1 MKWIGRAA
9 AAVLALVVVVAAGGY
24 LYLRAS
30 LPQTGGEIRLAGLSA
45 PVTIVRDAYGIPHI
59 QAGSAA
65 DAWFALGFVHAQDR
79 LFQMEITRRVGQG
92 RLSELVGSD
101 GLRSDR
107 FMRIIGV
114 ARGAE
119 ASLGALSSA
128 ARDQLDAYA
137 AGVNAFLAGHPVL
150 PPQLLLLRDTP
161 EPWRPADT
169 LIWARLMALQLSGN
183 WREELERA
191 ELTKTVPPDLMVGLW
206 PDRPADGATT
216 LTHLSQAYEGFAF
229 DRLAAAL
236 PPPLGPDLASNE
248 WVVSGAHTASGK
260 PLLANDPHLGLTA
273 PGQWYLVRIDAPGLS
288 VAGAS
293 APGVPAVILGHNE
306 KIAWGFTTTG
316 ADTFDLFL
324 ERTAPDDPTSYLTPE
339 GPQRFN
345 THTET
350 IKVRGAAD
358 ERITVRATRHGPVIS
373 DAMPDAA
380 PGEVLALA
388 SPAYFRPDTTAAAM
402 FEVNRAQNWADF
414 LAALSGW
421 HAPIQNVVYADVDGH
436 IGFITP
442 GLIPHRKT
450 GEGWLPQPGW
460 TGEYDWDG
468 FVPFAE
474 LPRSFDP
481 PVGRIVNANNRVV
494 SDDFPVFITR
504 EWAASFRARRI
515 NELLD
520 ATAHQDLYSSAAM
533 QTDAVSIFAREVHDR
548 LGLVKPKDDASG
560 RALELLA
567 AWDGSMR
574 RDRPEP
580 LIFNAW
586 MRSLILALLHDGT
599 KYDLRDYLTQRSWM
613 VLAAFEGSSVFCK
626 DRPGGCAAV
635 ISDALAS
642 ALADLSQRVRGD
654 FAFWRWD
661 SLHDAP
667 FLDVVFSRVP
677 VLRDLIRFKVA
688 ADGDFYT
695 INAGATSLRDPSNP
709 FADIWGPGY
718 RAIYDMSDL
727 DASRFIVAPGQSA
740 NPLSRHWGDLAA
752 LWAGGRNL
760 AIPAD
765 TARLGPDSQSLTL
778 TPR

>member
-1 MKWIGRAA
+1 LI
-9 AAVLALVVVVAAGGY
+9 VVAAIGAY
-24 LYLRAS
+24 SYLRAS
-30 LPQTGGEIRLAGLSA
+30 LPQTSGRVVVAGLTA
-45 PVTIVRDAYGIPHI
+45 PVEIVRDAYGIPHI
-59 QAGSAA
+59 SARSEA

-79 LFQMEITRRVGQG
+79 LFQMEITRRVGEG
-92 RLSELVGSD
+92 RLSELLGPS

-114 ARGAE
+114 ERGAE
-119 ASLGALSSA
+119 ASLAALPAA
-128 ARDQLDAYA
+128 ARAQLDAYA

-150 PPQLLLLRDTP
+150 PPQLLLLHDTP
-161 EPWRPADT
+161 EPWQPVDT
-169 LIWARLMALQLSGN
+169 LVWARLMALQLSGN
-183 WREELERA
+183 WRDELERA
-191 ELTKTVPPDLMVGLW
+191 ELSKTIPPDLVAALW
-206 PDRPADGATT
+206 PNRPADAATT
-216 LTHLSQAYEGFAF
+216 LTHLSQAYDGFAF
-229 DRLAAAL
+229 ERLAAAL
-236 PPPLGPDLASNE
+236 PPPLGPNLASNE

-273 PGQWYLVRIDAPGLS
+273 PGPWYLVRIEAPGLS
-288 VAGAS
+288 LTGAT
-293 APGVPAVILGHNE
+293 APGVPAVILGHNA

-324 ERTAPDDPTSYLTPE
+324 ERIAPDDPTRYLTPD
-339 GPQRFN
+339 GPQAFDA
-345 THTET
+345 HTET
-350 IKVRGAAD
+350 IKVRGAPD
-358 ERITVRATRHGPVIS
+358 ETITVRATRHGPVIS
-373 DAMPDAA
+373 DAMPDTA

-388 SPAYFRPDTTAAAM
+388 SPAYFRTDTTAAAM
-402 FEVNRAQNWADF
+402 FAVDRAQNWADF
-414 LAALSGW
+414 LSALSGW
-421 HAPIQNVVYADVDGH
+421 QAPIQNVVYADVDGH
-436 IGFITP
+436 LGFITP
-442 GLIPHRKT
+442 GLIPHRKA
-450 GEGWLPQPGW
+450 GEGWLPAPGW

-520 ATAHQDLYSSAAM
+520 ATARQDVYSSAAM

-548 LGLVKPKDDASG
+548 LGLVKPKDDASQ
-560 RALELLA
+560 RALALLA

-586 MRSLILALLHDGT
+586 MRSLILALLHDGS

-613 VLAAFEGSSVFCK
+613 VLAAFDGTSVFCK
-626 DRPGGCAAV
+626 DRPGGCEAV

-642 ALADLSQRVRGD
+642 ALADLSQRLRGD

-667 FLDVVFSRVP
+667 FPDVLFSRIP
-677 VLRDLIRFKVA
+677 VLRALVRFRVA

-695 INAGATSLRDPSNP
+695 INTGATSLKDAENP
-709 FADIWGPGY
+709 FADVWGPGY

-727 DASRFIVAPGQSA
+727 DASRFVAAPGQSG
-740 NPLSRHWGDLAA
+740 NPLSRHWGDLTA
-752 LWAGGRNL
+752 LWADGRNL
-760 AIPAD
+760 AISPD
-765 TARLGPDSQSLTL
+765 TAGLGPDSRTLTL